1 MNGAPQADPEP
12 MRILFFT
19 RHFAYLRLFEAPI
32 AELARRGH
40 AITLVADR
48 EEAMGGRTLA
58 ERLATQYPNVRLD
71 VTPGRAAGHWG
82 EFARRLRLGLDYLR
96 YLDPRYDETP
106 HLTARA
112 RERAPQLVVG
122 LAARYRTPDQR
133 QRLAGMLRSLER
145 ALPRARHLEDFIREQ
160 QPDVVLITPLVE
172 LGSPQMEH
180 LAAAKAVGVR
190 TILPIASWDHLS
202 SKALVRNLP
211 DAILVWNEVQKRE
224 ALEMHGVPPELVTVT
239 GAQCYDQWFDR
250 TPSRTRA
257 EFCSRVGLRGDQPYV
272 LYLCSSLF
280 RGTASEAHFV
290 ESWVAALRGSTDPR
304 LKNIGI
310 LIRPHPQ
317 RLKEWQAVD
326 LSGYSNLVFW
336 GSHPIDADAKNDYFD
351 SMYYSAAVVGL
362 NTSAFLEA
370 AIVGKPAHTVLV
382 EEISKDNQ
390 EGTVHFHYLTDVNGG
405 VLRVSRSFDDHLAQ
419 LASTLAGDG
428 GGDPKA
434 SAFVDGFIRPFGK
447 DVVATPRFVDAVER
461 VGSMPRPASVVP
473 SARDLAWRLPA
484 YPLALALDVMLRT
497 QPWRK
502 DTRRVWRKRLLD
514 GRRRV
519 FVSLKQYAQRQLGE
533 KELVATASAPSA
545 LTPKVGHRRDPAKKP
560 VGWDLPE
567 SEEVREQVTM
577 LGRSGRPIIVGPWLS
592 ETGFE
597 LLYWIPFVAWAR
609 AYGNFDPGQ
618 MTVISRGGVS
628 SWYRHV
634 TTQYEDILSLYT
646 PDEFRQGNEARI
658 RGQAGRQK
666 HLAASAFDQEI
677 IRRVSEKRNLKGA
690 LVLHPSLMYRLFE
703 QFWFQKTS
711 VALVEAFTSFSPIVP
726 AELGSLKAYLPE
738 RYVAAKFYGNVA
750 LPETPENRAFVASY
764 LEELTRHTDVVL
776 LDTGV
781 RFDDHEDMPRVNRSR
796 LHTLESL
803 MTPDTNLDVQ
813 TRVIANAQAFVG
825 TYGGF
830 SYLAPFLG
838 VHTLAF
844 YSHVTGFRFDHLE
857 VAKRVFSAMRLG
869 TFVEIDLRSLDLMRR
884 GFGGAPGTAAVTD
897 DALTGGTRR

>member
-1 MNGAPQADPEP
+1 M
-12 MRILFFT
+12 
-19 RHFAYLRLFEAPI
+19 
-32 AELARRGH
+32 
-40 AITLVADR
+40 
-48 EEAMGGRTLA
+48 
-58 ERLATQYPNVRLD
+58 
-71 VTPGRAAGHWG
+71 
-82 EFARRLRLGLDYLR
+82 
-96 YLDPRYDETP
+96 
-106 HLTARA
+106 
-112 RERAPQLVVG
+112 
-122 LAARYRTPDQR
+122 
-133 QRLAGMLRSLER
+133 
-145 ALPRARHLEDFIREQ
+145 
-160 QPDVVLITPLVE
+160 
-172 LGSPQMEH
+172 
-180 LAAAKAVGVR
+180 
-190 TILPIASWDHLS
+190 
-202 SKALVRNLP
+202 
-211 DAILVWNEVQKRE
+211 
-224 ALEMHGVPPELVTVT
+224 
-239 GAQCYDQWFDR
+239 
-250 TPSRTRA
+250 
-257 EFCSRVGLRGDQPYV
+257 
-272 LYLCSSLF
+272 
-280 RGTASEAHFV
+280 
-290 ESWVAALRGSTDPR
+290 AALRGSDDPR

-317 RLKEWQAVD
+317 RLKEWQSVD

-336 GSHPIDADAKNDYFD
+336 GSHPIDAEAKNDYFD

-370 AIVGKPAHTVLV
+370 AIVGKPSHTVLV

-434 SAFVDGFIRPFGK
+434 SAFVDGFIRPYGK
-447 DVVATPRFVDAVER
+447 TVAATPRFVDAVER
-461 VGSMPRPASVVP
+461 VGGLKPPAPVLP

-502 DTRRVWRKRLLD
+502 DTRRVWRKRLMD

-519 FVSLKQYAQRQLGE
+519 FVSLKQFAQRQLGE
-533 KELVATASAPSA
+533 KEVVASTAAPSA

-618 MTVISRGGVS
+618 LTVISRGGVS
-628 SWYRHV
+628 SWYRHI
-634 TTQYEDILSLYT
+634 TSQYEDIFSLYT

-677 IRRVSEKRNLKGA
+677 IRKVSEKRNLGGA

-711 VALVEAFTSFSPIVP
+711 VALVEAFTSFSPITP
-726 AELGSLKAYLPE
+726 GELGSLKAHLPE

-764 LEELTRHTDVVL
+764 LEELTQHTDVVL

-781 RFDDHEDMPRVNRSR
+781 RFDDHEDIPRVNRSR

-803 MTPDTNLDVQ
+803 MTPETNLDVQ

-838 VHTLAF
+838 TNTLAF

-857 VAKRVFSAMRLG
+857 VAKRIFSAMRLG
-869 TFVEIDLRSLDLMRR
+869 TFTELDLRALDLMRL
-884 GFGGAPGTAAVTD
+884 GFGGVVPPERAAGGHPLPDVS
-897 DALTGGTRR
+897 LTGGTRR